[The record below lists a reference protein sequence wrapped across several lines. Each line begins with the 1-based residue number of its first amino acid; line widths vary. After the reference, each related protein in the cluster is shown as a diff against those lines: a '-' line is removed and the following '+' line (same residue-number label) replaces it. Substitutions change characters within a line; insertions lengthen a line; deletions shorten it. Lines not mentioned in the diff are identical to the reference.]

1 LSVYGALT
9 APGALPS
16 LFSLGPAATAIN
28 RTLGATRSAA
38 NARPNNGIPT
48 HFSAYASGFEELGL
62 TFPAVSA
69 AAAHDRSV
77 EADDDQKGMGIM
89 TGGAESKTEAP
100 SRANAATALDDSNGL
115 AEHPGHSR
123 AFDSSQ
129 GTPSDPLK
137 NKTYDLNYAKTLP
150 QMQ

>member
-1 LSVYGALT
+1 
-9 APGALPS
+9 
-16 LFSLGPAATAIN
+16 
-28 RTLGATRSAA
+28 
-38 NARPNNGIPT
+38 
-48 HFSAYASGFEELGL
+48 
-62 TFPAVSA
+62 
-69 AAAHDRSV
+69 
-77 EADDDQKGMGIM
+77 MGIM
-89 TGGAESKTEAP
+89 MGGAESKTEAP